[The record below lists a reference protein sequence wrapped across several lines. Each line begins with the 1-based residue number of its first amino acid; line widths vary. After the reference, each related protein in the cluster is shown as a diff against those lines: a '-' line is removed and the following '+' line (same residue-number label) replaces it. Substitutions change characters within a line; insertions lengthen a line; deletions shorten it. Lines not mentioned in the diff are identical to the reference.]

1 MRRRAAARNRED
13 GGAMKSL
20 ERYWFGDVALARPY
34 LVLRFI
40 LALLAFDTWLNMMPR
55 GAKYGVGAFNVAHF
69 PWFDGFVPSSAFYLG
84 VLAFTGVLALSQALY
99 RPHRIAIV
107 LIAAGYTLGWACS
120 LLDSVPYHYLL
131 SLYLVCFVFFPML
144 SARAAF
150 SRSDRAPRGNVSAYV
165 LFCVTTAI
173 VYFYV
178 AAWSAAEGQPYW
190 LPMVCCVGYL
200 VISMQDRTELPAL
213 RMAAPLF
220 VAAPLAFHVL
230 TPQQGWLPIYMV
242 GIALIVFA
250 PLPWI
255 HTLGRALTRPARS
268 LVEER
273 AEGGG
278 IDERASQVF
287 YLSLVGL
294 VLAPM
299 VSMFVDL
306 PGVKTGCTLT
316 AIAMLFVMGRQLYF
330 TPRLRPLWRV
340 ASLFGGCL
348 ALWITITTSNARF
361 DYYHRGALDADRR
374 GDHDAAM
381 MFREKA
387 DRYAP

>member
-1 MRRRAAARNRED
+1 
-13 GGAMKSL
+13 MKPL

-34 LVLRFI
+34 LLLRFV
-40 LALLAFDTWLNMMPR
+40 LGLLAFDTWLNMMPQ

-69 PWFDGFVPSSAFYLG
+69 PWFESFVPSSAFYLG

-99 RPHRIAIV
+99 RPHRIAIM
-107 LIAAGYTLGWACS
+107 LIAAGYTLGWSCS

-131 SLYLVCFVFFPML
+131 SLYLLCFVFFPML

-150 SRSDRAPRGNVSAYV
+150 SRSDHAPRGSVAAYV

-173 VYFYV
+173 MYFYV
-178 AAWSAAEGQPYW
+178 AAWSASEGQSYW
-190 LPMVCCVGYL
+190 LPMLCCVAYL
-200 VISMQDRTELPAL
+200 LVSMQDRVELPAV
-213 RMAAPLF
+213 RMAAPLL
-220 VAAPLAFHVL
+220 VAAPIAFHL
-230 TPQQGWLPIYMV
+230 LAPQHGWLPAYMI
-242 GIALIVFA
+242 GIALVVFTPTQSLHA
-250 PLPWI
+250 F
-255 HTLGRALTRPARS
+255 GRALTRPVRN
-268 LVEER
+268 LTEER
-273 AEGGG
+273 PEGGL
-278 IDERASQVF
+278 DERASQVF
-287 YLSLVGL
+287 YVSLVGL
-294 VLAPM
+294 VAAPM

-330 TPRLRPLWRV
+330 TPKWRPVWRV

-348 ALWITITTSNARF
+348 ALWVTLTASSARF
-361 DYYHRGALDADRR
+361 DYYREGALDADRR

-381 MFREKA
+381 VFHEKA

>member
-1 MRRRAAARNRED
+1 MQP
-13 GGAMKSL
+13 L

-34 LVLRFI
+34 LLLRVV
-40 LALLAFDTWLNMMPR
+40 LALLAFDTWLNMIPQ

-69 PWFDGFVPSSAFYLG
+69 PWFGSFVPSSSFYLG

-107 LIAAGYTLGWACS
+107 LIAAGYTLGWSCS

-150 SRSDRAPRGNVSAYV
+150 SRSDVAPKGSVAAYV

-178 AAWSAAEGQPYW
+178 AAWSAAEGQSYW
-190 LPMVCCVGYL
+190 LPMICCVAYL
-200 VISMQDRTELPAL
+200 GISMQDRIELRAF
-213 RMAAPLF
+213 RMAAPLLM
-220 VAAPLAFHVL
+220 AAPVTFHLVA
-230 TPQQGWLPIYMV
+230 PQQGWLPVYM
-242 GIALIVFA
+242 IAIAIIVFA
-250 PLPWI
+250 PTPWL
-255 HTLGRALTRPARS
+255 HSVGRVLTRPARS
-268 LVEER
+268 IVEER
-273 AEGGG
+273 AEGG

-287 YLSLVGL
+287 YVSLLGL
-294 VLAPM
+294 VVAPM

-316 AIAMLFVMGRQLYF
+316 AFAMLFVMGRQLYF
-330 TPRLRPLWRV
+330 TPRWRPLWRV

-348 ALWITITTSNARF
+348 ALWITVTASSARF
-361 DYYHRGALDADRR
+361 DYYSAGALDADRR
-374 GDHDAAM
+374 GDHDTAM
-381 MFREKA
+381 MLREKA
-387 DRYAP
+387 ELYAR